1 MINLPGCM
9 VLSPGVVK
17 IFQIKKMQIFDKSNT
32 DILDSIGDC
41 FDSYESCQKLYF
53 KQLLSP

>member
-17 IFQIKKMQIFDKSNT
+17 IFQIKKIQRFDKSNT
-32 DILDSIGDC
+32 DILDLIGDC
-41 FDSYESCQKLYF
+41 FDSDKSCQKLYF
-53 KQLLSP
+53 KHLLSP